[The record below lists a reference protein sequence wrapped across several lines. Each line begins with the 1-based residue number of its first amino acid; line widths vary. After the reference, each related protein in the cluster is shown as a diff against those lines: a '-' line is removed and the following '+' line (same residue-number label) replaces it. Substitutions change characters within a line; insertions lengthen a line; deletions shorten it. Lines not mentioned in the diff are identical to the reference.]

1 MTTDAVLSNKAFG
14 FVAVPPRSVKPR
26 EEGLTF
32 VSDKGL
38 GANGV
43 ADLLATSAD
52 FLDWAKISMGTARIL
67 EESLIRRKIDAYH
80 DSGVLVLL
88 TGEVFEFAVNQ
99 GCIGRVFD
107 EAAEM
112 GFDGVEIASAQT
124 ILSLSAKL
132 RLIER
137 AARTGLQTVAEVGR
151 KGTVGLSVNAAW
163 LSHQALQLRAG
174 GADFIL
180 LQGEGLTEDV
190 EEIAE
195 EAILRFVQD
204 LGTVGVIYQAKDERT
219 QRWYIERLGPE
230 VSLDVDLGQVL
241 ALELS
246 RRGLRKRGLFGL
258 VANPHAEDV
267 G

>member
-1 MTTDAVLSNKAFG
+1 MTTDATLSDKAFG

-26 EEGLTF
+26 TDGLTV

-38 GANGV
+38 GPSGV
-43 ADLLATSAD
+43 EDLLSTSAD

-67 EESLIRRKIDAYH
+67 DEAMIRRKIAAYH
-80 DSGVLVLL
+80 AADVLVLL
-88 TGEVFEFAVNQ
+88 TGEVFELAVNQ

-107 EAAEM
+107 EAASM

-124 ILSLSAKL
+124 ILSLDAKQ

-137 AARTGLQTVAEVGR
+137 AGRAGLRTIAEVGQ
-151 KGTVGLSVNAAW
+151 KGASGRGVNSGW
-163 LSHQALQLRAG
+163 LTHEAQQLRAA
-174 GADFIL
+174 GADLVL

-190 EEIAE
+190 AEIAE
-195 EAILRFVQD
+195 DAILRFVQG
-204 LGTVGVIYQAKDERT
+204 LGTTGVIYQAKDERT

-246 RRGLRKRGLFGL
+246 RRGLRTRGLFGL
-258 VANPHAEDV
+258 VANPHEEDMR
-267 G
+267 